1 MGAASSLEVE
11 DVRWGWIL
19 AGVAVGGGAVLVLTP
34 IYLVLAAAAL
44 GLTGLA
50 VFHLAG
56 HRTAGARLASFGL
69 GVLIPAAAVAAAVG
83 INSL

>member
-1 MGAASSLEVE
+1 MREASSLEVK
-11 DVRWGWIL
+11 DLRWRWAL
-19 AGVAVGGGAVLVLTP
+19 AGVALGCGAVLALTP

-50 VFHLAG
+50 VFRTG
-56 HRTAGARLASFGL
+56 HRTAGARLASLGL
-69 GVLIPAAAVAAAVG
+69 GSLIPVAAGAVLVG

>member
-1 MGAASSLEVE
+1 MSAASSLEVE
-11 DVRWGWIL
+11 DLRWGWDL
-19 AGVAVGGGAVLVLTP
+19 AGFVLGCGAVLVLTAL
-34 IYLVLAAAAL
+34 YLILAAAAA

-69 GVLIPAAAVAAAVG
+69 GVLIPAAAGAAMVG
-83 INSL
+83 INSF

>member
-19 AGVAVGGGAVLVLTP
+19 AGLALGCGAVLVLTP
-34 IYLVLAAAAL
+34 IYLVLSAAAL

-50 VFHLAG
+50 VFHLVG
-56 HRTAGARLASFGL
+56 HRTAGARLASLGL
-69 GVLIPAAAVAAAVG
+69 GALIPAAAGAVLVG
-83 INSL
+83 INSF

>member
-11 DVRWGWIL
+11 DLRWWWASAGFVLGW
-19 AGVAVGGGAVLVLTP
+19 GAVLVLTP

-50 VFHLAG
+50 VFHLVG
-56 HRTAGARLASFGL
+56 HRTAGARLASLGL
-69 GVLIPAAAVAAAVG
+69 GVLIPAAAVAAVEG